1 MKATNIIGT
10 VIVSYAAYKVLCI
23 GVNAV
28 AAGVN
33 AAIEVGR
40 AVRVEKARKKA
51 QESKKSDEGII
62 ETYFVR

>member
-1 MKATNIIGT
+1 MKAANIIGT
-10 VIVSYAAYKVLCI
+10 IIISYATYKVVCI
-23 GVNAV
+23 GVNAIV
-28 AAGVN
+28 TGVN
-33 AAIEVGR
+33 AAIEVGK

>member
-10 VIVSYAAYKVLCI
+10 IIVSYAAYKVLCI